1 MLTMQEFY
9 NHLSVETRQPD
20 RYWQKLVRIARTSLD
35 KLSLYTSDLAWYW
48 WSV

>member
-9 NHLSVETRQPD
+9 NHLSVETRRSD
-20 RYWQKLVRIARTSLD
+20 RYWQMLVRIARTSLD
-35 KLSLYTSDLAWYW
+35 KLSLYASDLAWYW